1 MTKIVIIG
9 GCGHVGLPLGLAFA
23 KAGHQVVGLDIDAK
37 KVEQTNQGK
46 MPFDDRGADALLK
59 EVLAKG
65 TFRCSLDA
73 SVVAQSEVVVT
84 IIGTP
89 LDEHLNPRFEVY
101 KHLLDH
107 HRHHMRAG
115 QLLILRSTVYPGTT
129 QRVWQGLEQEQA
141 GIDVAFCPE
150 RVAEGV
156 ALEEIGTL
164 PQIVAGTTP
173 RAQQRAED
181 LFRCLT
187 KSVIALRP
195 LEAELAKLF
204 TNSWRYIQ
212 FATTN
217 QFYMMANDFGADF
230 YAIHRAMTED
240 YPRAKGFPRPGFA
253 AGPCLFKDTMQLSTF
268 DNNAF
273 FLGHAAMLVNEG
285 LPNYVVRRASQRWDM
300 RDMTVGILGMSFKA
314 DSDDPRDSLSFK
326 LRKIL
331 LAEAREVLCA
341 DPFLTDPRLVSQSE
355 VLSRAQLLFIGAPH
369 SAYRILDTGD
379 VPVVDIWKATKKGIS
394 VL

>member
-1 MTKIVIIG
+1 MTKIVVIG

-23 KAGHQVVGLDIDAK
+23 KAGHSVVGLDIDAA
-37 KVEQTNQGK
+37 KVAQTNQGR
-46 MPFDDRGADALLK
+46 MPFFDRGADELLR
-59 EVLAKG
+59 EVLASKK
-65 TFRCSLDA
+65 FHCSLEA
-73 SVVAQSEVVVT
+73 ELVAEAEVVVT

-107 HRHHMRAG
+107 HRSHMRAG

-129 QRVWQGLEQEQA
+129 QRVWQELERQKA

-156 ALEEIGTL
+156 ALEEIHSL
-164 PQIVAGTTP
+164 PQLVAGTTP
-173 RAQQRAED
+173 RAQKRAEE

-187 KSVIALRP
+187 HKVIALSP

-212 FATTN
+212 FATSN

-230 YAIHRAMTED
+230 YAIQRAMTED

-253 AGPCLFKDTMQLSTF
+253 AGPCLFKDTMQLSAF

-285 LPNYVVRRASQRWDM
+285 LPNYVVRRASLRWDL
-300 RDMTVGILGMSFKA
+300 RDMTVGILGMTFKA

-341 DPFLTDPRLVSQSE
+341 DPFLSDPRLVPQAD
-355 VLSRAQLLFIGAPH
+355 LLARAKLLFIGAPH
-369 SAYRILDTGD
+369 RIYRDLDTGD
-379 VPVVDIWKATKKGIS
+379 VPVIDIWKVTKKGTSI
-394 VL
+394 L